1 MATRVAAK
9 RKNGSSNKM
18 KMVMAALAAAGAFS
32 LLNNPS
38 RRKGAAKMIGKAGKA
53 AATVLAASKVVGEA
67 PQLARMV
74 GLTARKRSRLTSWLH
89 S

>member
-1 MATRVAAK
+1 MAMRAAAK
-9 RKNGSSNKM
+9 RKHGSNNKM

-32 LLNNPS
+32 LLKNPS
-38 RRKGAAKMIGKAGKA
+38 RRKSAARMIGKAGKA
-53 AATVLAASKVVGEA
+53 AATVIAASKVVGDA

-74 GLTARKRSRLTSWLH
+74 GLNARKRSRLASWLH